1 MEYPES
7 KTGKGG
13 IVDVLTEALAS
24 MRTGRAASVRVDGR
38 APWGLRLPAA
48 AGAGFLVVLHGRCLL
63 RIPRPGWDPIE
74 PVGLEEGDV
83 VFLRSGPEHVIA
95 DELGAAAGVSAS
107 GYVPERFPRGEPIG
121 RCEVGGEGELASLLS
136 GSYPLERIRPH
147 PLVQQLPELIHL
159 RTADGRHPQL
169 TAAVELLR
177 TELDGPRIGS
187 SGIVPALID
196 SLLLYILRAWMDEF
210 PRRAPGWPAALRDP
224 AIAPALAAIHAD
236 PANGW
241 TVESLASRAGL
252 SRAAFARKFHVMVGE
267 PPLTYLTR
275 WRMTLAARI
284 LRESDAP
291 LAAVAARTGYRS
303 EFAFAKAFKREFG
316 QAPGRY
322 RRQRAALSGAGAGA
336 GAGAAL
342 TSIAAATSAAA

>member
-1 MEYPES
+1 VS

-24 MRTGRAASVRVDGR
+24 MRTGRPASVRVDGR
-38 APWGLRLPAA
+38 APWALRVPPA
-48 AGAGFLVVLHGRCLL
+48 AGAGFHVVLHGRCLL
-63 RIPRPGWDPIE
+63 AVAGLGAVPAE
-74 PVGLEEGDV
+74 PVRLEEGDV
-83 VFLRSGPEHVIA
+83 VFLHSGPEHVLS
-95 DELGAAAGVSAS
+95 DEPGTAAGIAS
-107 GYVPERFPRGEPIG
+107 PEYVLDRFPEGEPTG
-121 RCEVGGEGELASLLS
+121 VYAVGAEGELTRLLS
-136 GSYPLERIRPH
+136 GSYPLERVRPH

-159 RTADGRHPQL
+159 RTGDGRHPQL
-169 TAAVELLR
+169 TSAVELLR

-196 SLLLYILRAWMDEF
+196 SLLLYILRAWIDEF
-210 PRRAPGWPAALRDP
+210 PRRAPGWAGALRDP
-224 AIAPALAAIHAD
+224 SIAPALAAIHAD

-241 TVESLASRAGL
+241 TVESLAARAGL
-252 SRAAFARKFHVMVGE
+252 SRAAFARKFHAMVGE

-275 WRMTLAARI
+275 WRMTTAARL

-303 EFAFAKAFKREFG
+303 EFAFAKAFKREYG

-322 RRQRAALSGAGAGA
+322 RRGYAAP
-336 GAGAAL
+336 AGAAAGADSASA
-342 TSIAAATSAAA
+342 TAAA

>member
-1 MEYPES
+1 VS

-24 MRTGRAASVRVDGR
+24 MRTERPASVRVDGR
-38 APWGLRLPAA
+38 APWALRVPPA
-48 AGAGFLVVLHGRCLL
+48 AGAGFHVVLHGRCLL
-63 RIPRPGWDPIE
+63 SIAELGAGPVE
-74 PVGLEEGDV
+74 PVRLEEGDV
-83 VFLRSGPEHVIA
+83 VFLHSGPEHVLT
-95 DELGAAAGVSAS
+95 DEPGTEAGIPA
-107 GYVPERFPRGEPIG
+107 PEYLLDRFPRGEPTG
-121 RCEVGGEGELASLLS
+121 VYAVGGEGELTRLLS
-136 GSYPLERIRPH
+136 GSYPLERVRPH

-159 RTADGRHPQL
+159 RTGDGRHPQL
-169 TAAVELLR
+169 TSAVELLR

-210 PRRAPGWPAALRDP
+210 PRRAPGWAGALRDP
-224 AIAPALAAIHAD
+224 SIAPALAAIHAD

-241 TVESLASRAGL
+241 TVESLAARAGL
-252 SRAAFARKFHVMVGE
+252 SRAAFARKFHAMVGE

-275 WRMTLAARI
+275 WRMTTAARL

-303 EFAFAKAFKREFG
+303 EFAFAKAFKREYG

-322 RRQRAALSGAGAGA
+322 RRAYAALAE
-336 GAGAAL
+336 AA
-342 TSIAAATSAAA
+342 THACATAAA